1 MLALLSNNIGK
12 EQVRIIQDI
21 KYLIPSPI
29 KNFIK
34 EEIFVHKYKNQLEKK
49 IKAQNKIIDN
59 AYNEVEK
66 IFEYGNSFEFP
77 HTDSELIEINDT
89 KLLLSKFTLSP
100 LKYTG
105 PRAYIQYYNQNL
117 FLING
122 NGDLFFIS
130 RKF

>member
-1 MLALLSNNIGK
+1 MLKKVLILIFFLFVIGILLALLSNNIGK

-59 AYNEVEK
+59 A
-66 IFEYGNSFEFP
+66 
-77 HTDSELIEINDT
+77 LQ
-89 KLLLSKFTLSP
+89 
-100 LKYTG
+100 
-105 PRAYIQYYNQNL
+105 R
-117 FLING
+117 
-122 NGDLFFIS
+122 S
-130 RKF
+130 RKNIRVWKFI